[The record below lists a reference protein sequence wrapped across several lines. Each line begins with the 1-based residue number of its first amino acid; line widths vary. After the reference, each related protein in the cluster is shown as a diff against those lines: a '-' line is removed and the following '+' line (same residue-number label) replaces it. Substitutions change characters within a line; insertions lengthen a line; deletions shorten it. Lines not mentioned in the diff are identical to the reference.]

1 MRSVERR
8 GEIAADPE
16 TIFAFLAEVENLPHW
31 QPGVTAAR
39 RLTDGPMRV
48 GSVARVTTRA
58 MGQTVEADVRVIELE
73 TPRRLAFET
82 EVSSVR
88 VVASVD
94 VSPIDPDR
102 SEVVVTLK
110 VEASGFMKF
119 AEPMIAGT
127 AEKEL
132 AGAVESLRKALGSQP
147 D

>member
-1 MRSVERR
+1 MRSIERR

-39 RLTDGPMRV
+39 RMTEGPMRI

-58 MGQTVEADVRVIELE
+58 MGQTVEADVTVIELE
-73 TPRRLAFET
+73 TPRHLAFET

-88 VVASVD
+88 VIASVD
-94 VSPIDPDR
+94 VSAIGPDR
-102 SEVVVTLK
+102 SEVVVALR
-110 VEASGFMKF
+110 VQASGFMSF
-119 AEPMIAGT
+119 AEPMIAGA

-132 AGAVESLRKALGSQP
+132 DGAVDNLRRALEPQP

>member
-39 RLTDGPMRV
+39 RLTEGPMRV

-58 MGQTVEADVRVIELE
+58 IGQTIEADVKVIELE
-73 TPRRLAFET
+73 APRHLAFET
-82 EVSSVR
+82 EVSNVR

-94 VSPIDPDR
+94 VSSIGPDR
-102 SEVVVTLK
+102 SQVVVTLT
-110 VEASGFMKF
+110 VDASGFMKF

-127 AEKEL
+127 AEQEL
-132 AGAVESLRKALGSQP
+132 AGAIESLRQAIATP
-147 D
+147 AD

>member
-39 RLTDGPMRV
+39 RLTDGPMAV

-58 MGQTVEADVRVIELE
+58 VGQTIEADVKVIELE
-73 TPRRLAFET
+73 SPRHLAFET
-82 EVSSVR
+82 EVSNVR

-94 VSPIDPDR
+94 VSPIGPER
-102 SEVVVTLK
+102 SQVVVTLQ
-110 VEASGFMKF
+110 VEAAGFMKF

-127 AEKEL
+127 AEQEL
-132 AGAVESLRKALGSQP
+132 AGAVDSLRAALESQAG
-147 D
+147 